1 MRLYHGSN
9 QGIEKPKLF
18 PAARAL
24 DFGNGFYLTSDFEQA
39 KKWSI
44 LTVKRRGE
52 GSPIVSVFKVDEE
65 KLNQLNILRFDGPNV
80 EWLRYCLLYTSDAA
94 DE

>member
-1 MRLYHGSN
+1 MQGGMNLRLYHGSN

-39 KKWSI
+39 KN
-44 LTVKRRGE
+44 GQ
-52 GSPIVSVFKVDEE
+52 F
-65 KLNQLNILRFDGPNV
+65 
-80 EWLRYCLLYTSDAA
+80 
-94 DE
+94 